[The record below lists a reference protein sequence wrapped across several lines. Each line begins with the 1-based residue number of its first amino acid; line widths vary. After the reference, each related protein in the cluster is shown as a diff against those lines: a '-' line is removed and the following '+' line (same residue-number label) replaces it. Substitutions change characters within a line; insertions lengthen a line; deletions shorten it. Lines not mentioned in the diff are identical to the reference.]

1 MCTTV
6 NPIADRFL
14 VILPSLQR
22 QFRVA
27 FRHFGP
33 EQQEDALQEA
43 TTNAFVAFARL
54 WERGCQ
60 QSALAGPL
68 ARYAVRHWFAGRRIG
83 TPLNSLDITSPY
95 SRRKHAIRIERID
108 RFDDADQAWW
118 QIALED
124 RRTPIPDQAAFRID
138 FPEWLRQLS
147 RRDRRIALKL
157 AVGSKTSE
165 VAETFRLSWA
175 RVSQLRREFQE
186 SWARF
191 HGELAV

>member
-1 MCTTV
+1 MCTTS
-6 NPIADRFL
+6 NLIADHFL

-22 QFRVA
+22 QFRVT

-33 EQQEDALQEA
+33 EQRDDAQQEA
-43 TTNAFVAFARL
+43 IANAFVAFARL
-54 WERGCQ
+54 WQRGRP
-60 QSALAGPL
+60 QSAWAGSL
-68 ARYAVRHWFAGRRIG
+68 ARYAIRHWFAGRRTG

-95 SRRKHAIRIERID
+95 SRRKHVIMVERID
-108 RFDDADQAWW
+108 RFDEADRVWRQA
-118 QIALED
+118 ALAD
-124 RRTPIPDQAAFRID
+124 RRTPVPDQAAFRID

-157 AVGSKTSE
+157 AVGKTSE
-165 VAETFRLSWA
+165 VAETFRHSWA

-186 SWARF
+186 SWVRF